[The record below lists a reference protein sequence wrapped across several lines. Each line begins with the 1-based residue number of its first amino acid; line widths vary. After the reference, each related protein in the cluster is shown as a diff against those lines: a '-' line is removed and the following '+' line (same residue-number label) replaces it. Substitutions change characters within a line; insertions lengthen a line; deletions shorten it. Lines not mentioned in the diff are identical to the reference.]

1 MSILELLSEVTAVIR
16 NAKNGKLERTIN
28 PDNTVETKF
37 IFNDEQQPL
46 SESTIRLEL
55 DATELSALGLNVQ
68 SLPSSIQPD
77 EMSVL
82 SGFFDTHN
90 FKFIEDEVY
99 YLRPDSIRSD
109 AKMHAISYAPKI
121 SKAYD
126 EFQKTGKT
134 LVI

>member
-1 MSILELLSEVTAVIR
+1 MNILELLSEVTAVIR
-16 NAKNGKLERTIN
+16 NAKDGKVEQTIN
-28 PDNTVETKF
+28 PDNTVSSKF
-37 IFNDEQQPL
+37 IFNDEQKPL

-82 SGFFDTHN
+82 SGFFDRHK
-90 FKFIEDEVY
+90 FQFIEDEVY
-99 YLRPDSIRSD
+99 YIRPDSIRSY

-126 EFQKTGKT
+126 EFQKDGKK